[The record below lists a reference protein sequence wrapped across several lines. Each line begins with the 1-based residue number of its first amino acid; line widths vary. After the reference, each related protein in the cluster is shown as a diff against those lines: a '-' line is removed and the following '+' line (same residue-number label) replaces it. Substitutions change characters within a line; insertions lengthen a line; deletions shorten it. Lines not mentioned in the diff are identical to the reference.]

1 MLCALELSDSMD
13 TVSVL
18 QSWTMMIQYSNA
30 DDEESISDM
39 VSQSSCE
46 GPCLASV
53 FVYNVKFTYCLS
65 LKHITFTMS

>member
-1 MLCALELSDSMD
+1 
-13 TVSVL
+13 
-18 QSWTMMIQYSNA
+18 MIHYSNA

-65 LKHITFTMS
+65 LKHVTFTMS